1 MRLADV
7 CTIQMGYSARERL
20 EEAPIGVPAIQ
31 LSDLTQSDDLIDME
45 PNSVNLD
52 RDKIK
57 QRYFASGGDVLF
69 RSRGRDT
76 TAALLPDDWPHLAV
90 IVMPL
95 LILKPNPDIIRPDY
109 LAWSINT
116 AEAQLYLDMNKQGQR
131 ISMISRRVLDDL
143 PVSLPDLETQKR
155 LVEASR
161 LAKQAY
167 AIESRL
173 ADLRY
178 HHTHLM
184 LTGAISAATPHLKEP
199 HHECSNYPS

>member
-95 LILKPNPDIIRPDY
+95 LILKPKAGLIRPDY
-109 LAWSINT
+109 LAWSINSS
-116 AEAQLYLDMNKQGQR
+116 EAQLYLDKNKQGQR

-143 PVSLPDLETQKR
+143 PVSIPNLETQKR
-155 LVEASR
+155 MVEASR
-161 LAKQAY
+161 LAKEAY

-184 LTGAISAATPHLKEP
+184 LTSAISAATPTSKGA
-199 HHECSNYPS
+199 PS

>member
-45 PNSVNLD
+45 PNSVNLN

-95 LILKPNPDIIRPDY
+95 LILKPNSEVIRPDY

-116 AEAQLYLDMNKQGQR
+116 AEAQLYLNMNKQGQR

-143 PVSLPDLETQKR
+143 PISLPDLQTQKR
-155 LVEASR
+155 IVEASR
-161 LAKQAY
+161 LAKQAH
-167 AIESRL
+167 ALESRL
-173 ADLRY
+173 ADLRFHY
-178 HHTHLM
+178 AHLI
-184 LTGAISAATPHLKEP
+184 LTSAVSADAPISKGATS
-199 HHECSNYPS
+199 

>member
-20 EEAPIGVPAIQ
+20 EEAPIGAPAIQ

-95 LILKPNPDIIRPDY
+95 LILKPKADLIRPDY
-109 LAWSINT
+109 LAWSINSP
-116 AEAQLYLDMNKQGQR
+116 EAQLHLEKNKQGQR

-184 LTGAISAATPHLKEP
+184 LTVAISADATISKGAT
-199 HHECSNYPS
+199 S